1 MSLILFSLFLFF
13 GHLIKLEI
21 VSQLLK
27 SLAKLNTN
35 CLKRLKEKVLAFT
48 LMNLHQSYVAMIL
61 RP

>member
-1 MSLILFSLFLFF
+1 MFLILFSQFLFF

-21 VSQLLK
+21 VGQLLK
-27 SLAKLNTN
+27 SLAKLNTD

-48 LMNLHQSYVAMIL
+48 QMNLHQSYVAMIL